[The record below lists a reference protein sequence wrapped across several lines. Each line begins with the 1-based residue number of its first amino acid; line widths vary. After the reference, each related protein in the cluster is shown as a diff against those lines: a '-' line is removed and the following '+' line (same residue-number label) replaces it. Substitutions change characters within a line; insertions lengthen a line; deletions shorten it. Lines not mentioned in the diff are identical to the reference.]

1 MVASYTLA
9 EVTKRTGAKR
19 RSVQMWADAVIIH
32 AIPDTDRAGTG
43 VHRRFDSD
51 ELKIV
56 ALLASLAD
64 WGMPIGWLKHFALR
78 FREALRGKTK
88 KGKAYTTAQE
98 LERALNRAIAGKGN
112 NYLLFGYSKN
122 QLWFEV
128 VTDRL
133 KPANVNL
140 TKCFE
145 LALSRPLI
153 KLMGVLDLNA
163 ALLDLRE

>member
-1 MVASYTLA
+1 MVATYTLA

-19 RSVQMWADAVIIH
+19 RSVQLWADALIIH

-43 VHRRFDSD
+43 VHRRFDLH

-64 WGMPIGWLKHFALR
+64 WGMPIGWLRYFALN
-78 FREALRGKTK
+78 FRKALRGKTK
-88 KGKAYTTAQE
+88 KGKADTTGQD
-98 LERALNRAIAGKGN
+98 LERAINRAIAGKGN
-112 NYLLFGYSKN
+112 NYLLFAYSKTE
-122 QLWFEV
+122 LWFEV
-128 VTDRL
+128 ITDRR

-140 TKCFE
+140 QRCF
-145 LALSRPLI
+145 AAPLSSF